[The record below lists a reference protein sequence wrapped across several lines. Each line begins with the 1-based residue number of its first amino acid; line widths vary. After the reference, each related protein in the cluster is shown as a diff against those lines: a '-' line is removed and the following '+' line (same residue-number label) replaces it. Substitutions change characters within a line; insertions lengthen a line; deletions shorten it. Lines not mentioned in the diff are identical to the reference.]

1 MKPVG
6 IDTIKITDIHLSIYH
21 HLLGISG
28 GIRLFCQGT
37 GRSCPELWPH
47 CRVITEKM
55 PLAELKKGY
64 SAEIQWTSCHTW
76 PNFHWNVHKCTY
88 QFIGSVYLM
97 IMLCYHH
104 FGDKTHQHLRPAKK
118 IGVLSGCL
126 VKILKSHFQRSTK
139 NINTVGS
146 FGHLGEIPSLFTSWG
161 WQAVVWVAIISP
173 DRNSMCSLCSQET
186 TGRWNRETCQRIR
199 NTPMNINME
208 PKMKGL
214 VQMIF

>member
-1 MKPVG
+1 
-6 IDTIKITDIHLSIYH
+6 
-21 HLLGISG
+21 
-28 GIRLFCQGT
+28 
-37 GRSCPELWPH
+37 
-47 CRVITEKM
+47 M
-55 PLAELKKGY
+55 PLSELKKGY
-64 SAEIQWTSCHTW
+64 TAEIQWTSCHTW

-118 IGVLSGCL
+118 IGVLSGFL

-139 NINTVGS
+139 NSNTVGS
-146 FGHLGEIPSLFTSWG
+146 FGHLGEIPSLFTCWG

-186 TGRWNRETCQRIR
+186 TGRWNRETCRRIR